1 MQEKEPILSHTERLD
16 ANNNR
21 SPDSGIEDRIF
32 NIRGVQ
38 VIIDRDL
45 AELYSVPTSRLN
57 EQVRRNIRRFP
68 ASFRF
73 QLTKE
78 EVTELIANCDRL
90 SRLKHSTSP
99 PYVFTEQGVAMLS
112 AVLHNATAIDVSIN
126 VIEAFVA
133 MRRFLASN
141 ATIFQRLET
150 IEYKLLESDR
160 KFEDMYS
167 KLEEK
172 TITPRQGIFFDGQIY
187 DAYEFISNLVKG
199 AKARIILIDNYVDDT
214 VLSMMDKRDS
224 DVEASIY
231 TLKISNQFSLDIAK
245 HNDQY
250 PTISVNIFTKSHDRF
265 LIVDEKVYHIGASLK
280 DLGKKWFA
288 FSLMEELSPD
298 ELLSRL

>member
-1 MQEKEPILSHTERLD
+1 
-16 ANNNR
+16 
-21 SPDSGIEDRIF
+21 
-32 NIRGVQ
+32 
-38 VIIDRDL
+38 
-45 AELYSVPTSRLN
+45 
-57 EQVRRNIRRFP
+57 
-68 ASFRF
+68 
-73 QLTKE
+73 
-78 EVTELIANCDRL
+78 
-90 SRLKHSTSP
+90 
-99 PYVFTEQGVAMLS
+99 MLS

-160 KFEDMYS
+160 KFEDIYS

-172 TITPRQGIFFDGQIY
+172 TITPRQGIFYDGQIY
-187 DAYEFISNLVKG
+187 DAYEFISNLVKE

>member
-1 MQEKEPILSHTERLD
+1 
-16 ANNNR
+16 
-21 SPDSGIEDRIF
+21 
-32 NIRGVQ
+32 
-38 VIIDRDL
+38 
-45 AELYSVPTSRLN
+45 
-57 EQVRRNIRRFP
+57 
-68 ASFRF
+68 
-73 QLTKE
+73 
-78 EVTELIANCDRL
+78 
-90 SRLKHSTSP
+90 
-99 PYVFTEQGVAMLS
+99 MLS

-160 KFEDMYS
+160 KFEDIYS

>member
-1 MQEKEPILSHTERLD
+1 
-16 ANNNR
+16 
-21 SPDSGIEDRIF
+21 
-32 NIRGVQ
+32 
-38 VIIDRDL
+38 
-45 AELYSVPTSRLN
+45 
-57 EQVRRNIRRFP
+57 
-68 ASFRF
+68 
-73 QLTKE
+73 
-78 EVTELIANCDRL
+78 
-90 SRLKHSTSP
+90 
-99 PYVFTEQGVAMLS
+99 
-112 AVLHNATAIDVSIN
+112 
-126 VIEAFVA
+126 

-160 KFEDMYS
+160 KFEDIYS

-187 DAYEFISNLVKG
+187 DAYEFISNLVKE